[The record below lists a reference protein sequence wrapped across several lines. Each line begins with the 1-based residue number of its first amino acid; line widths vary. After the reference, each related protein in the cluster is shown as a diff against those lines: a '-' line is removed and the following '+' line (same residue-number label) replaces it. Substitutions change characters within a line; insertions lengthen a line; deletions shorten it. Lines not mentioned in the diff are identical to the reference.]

1 MTECR
6 QRSWTSNP
14 SLILLIIVLL
24 GTVMTSAFG
33 RGTAVIAQG
42 ETGTPGPSYQEPSR
56 LSVAGHG
63 SVRLEPEAASIVL
76 GVDIIDTTLSGAQAQ
91 ATERMNDILEAV
103 TKAGIAEEDVQTV
116 NYSVNLVRDYDNEG
130 RPTEVIEYQVSNQV
144 SIKVRDLDRLGTL
157 LDAVVTA
164 GANNVYGI
172 SFVVDD
178 PAEAASQARRLAVQD
193 ARAKAEEMAAE
204 VGMRVGRVLT
214 MSESSAPPPA
224 PEVFESRADVQG
236 AAQAVPVQTGT
247 SEVAVDVQITYE
259 LLPDS
264 PGAESGTATPAA

>member
-24 GTVMTSAFG
+24 GTVMISGFG

-42 ETGTPGPSYQEPSR
+42 ETGTPGPSYQEPSS
-56 LSVAGHG
+56 LSVGGHG
-63 SVRLEPEAASIVL
+63 SVRLEPDAASIVL

-130 RPTEVIEYQVSNQV
+130 RPTQVIEYQVSNQV

-178 PAEAASQARRLAVQD
+178 PSEAASQARRLAVQD

-214 MSESSAPPPA
+214 MSESSAPPPP

-264 PGAESGTATPAA
+264 PGAQSDTATPAA